1 MRELGRR
8 DSRGGEQGWQGW
20 RGRPSSLW
28 CQGVRCCVVPPW
40 PDSGARLRP
49 SCRPQPAI
57 PAGWIWFY
65 WFDPVSEW
73 LLEAA
78 AAAPAPAPAAAAAA
92 ARRSAAAAA
101 VRPAFLLLLP
111 PPTNTGPCAAP
122 PTAAGYSLYG
132 LVASQLGDV
141 TTPTTLPDGGVRGA
155 SARLAVGPH
164 LPARL
169 PGTYLD
175 GPTPPQH
182 KQLALPFPRPAF
194 SFFLPAPPRRR
205 SPSTSS
211 SRATLGSSA
220 PSCGLPPPCCWPSS
234 SSSASSPSSASPSST
249 SSAAELARRR
259 RRELDHR
266 WCARMCRGPT
276 SPIPSPSAPRYH
288 PRLESLCTL
297 L

>member
-141 TTPTTLPDGGVRGA
+141 TTPTTLPDGGVRGRLGA
-155 SARLAVGPH
+155 ARRRAAPARPAPWH
-164 LPARL
+164 LPRWPHPSPA
-169 PGTYLD
+169 
-175 GPTPPQH
+175 Q
-182 KQLALPFPRPAF
+182 AARPAF
-194 SFFLPAPPRRR
+194 SSTSFFFL
-205 SPSTSS
+205 SS
-211 SRATLGSSA
+211 
-220 PSCGLPPPCCWPSS
+220 C
-234 SSSASSPSSASPSST
+234 
-249 SSAAELARRR
+249 
-259 RRELDHR
+259 
-266 WCARMCRGPT
+266 
-276 SPIPSPSAPRYH
+276 PSPQAQPVNQFIQGYFGFKRSFMWPTAAVLLAFLIFF
-288 PRLESLCTL
+288 RLLAL
-297 L
+297 LGLAKLNFQRR